1 METGILFPT
10 AYARSVRRSPAG
22 MHEDAPLVN
31 GTVLSSSQVKS
42 SLLNTR
48 LQLKAE
54 LIHTETIEKC
64 YA

>member
-1 METGILFPT
+1 
-10 AYARSVRRSPAG
+10 
-22 MHEDAPLVN
+22 
-31 GTVLSSSQVKS
+31 VLEFELIGQYYQVKS